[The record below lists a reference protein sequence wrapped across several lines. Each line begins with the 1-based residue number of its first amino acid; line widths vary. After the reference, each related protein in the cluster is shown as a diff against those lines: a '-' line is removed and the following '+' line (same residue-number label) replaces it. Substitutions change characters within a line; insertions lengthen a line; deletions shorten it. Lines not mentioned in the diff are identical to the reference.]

1 MKLIDQNDHPITD
14 PSTLPAVEAATQ
26 MAIAIDEANAFI
38 VEEPFGSPAVQAKLQ
53 KALLD
58 PPDPLRITHG
68 KNGVPELPAI
78 HGTTTSAADLT
89 PEQITISA
97 KMRAEEKAF
106 DRELARECAEHGIST
121 DDEAADSKLSRRDY
135 MAAKLERMGLRLVA
149 YAADTAGYPVRNNLL
164 GISQLLAA
172 IVEDVREMPADWK
185 PAKKGQKTS
194 NEIAVGDIVKVRGKA
209 AAIYADAISPAEL
222 EHLTVLRVGKLLR
235 CETTSKVLVIINAHH
250 VTKA

>member
-14 PSTLPAVEAATQ
+14 PATLPAIEAATQ
-26 MAIAIDEANAFI
+26 MAIATEEAEDSGEDQPI
-38 VEEPFGSPAVQAKLQ
+38 
-53 KALLD
+53 
-58 PPDPLRITHG
+58 DPLRITHG

-78 HGTTTSAADLT
+78 AGTTAADET
-89 PEQITISA
+89 PDQ
-97 KMRAEEKAF
+97 
-106 DRELARECAEHGIST
+106 G

-149 YAADTAGYPVRNNLL
+149 YAADAEGYPVRSSLL
-164 GISQLLAA
+164 SITQLLAEIIA
-172 IVEDVREMPADWK
+172 EVRELPAAWK
-185 PAKKGQKTS
+185 PAKKDQKPS

-235 CETTSKVLVIINAHH
+235 CETTSKVVVIINAHH
-250 VTKA
+250 VTKV